1 MRGLTVLFLA
11 AACGGGPALGN
22 APRPDP
28 VAVAGVAAAAAA
40 AVTLADPNAAS
51 RRPEKK
57 VDENK
62 REVEVKENVNE
73 GVLDRLDEKEQGSAA
88 APAPDATTATPDP
101 KAKKPAKKPDPKAKV
116 APKKGA
122 PKIPSPEDLAKQRT
136 ESTP

>member
-1 MRGLTVLFLA
+1 MLFL

-28 VAVAGVAAAAAA
+28 AAVAGIAAAAAA

-73 GVLDRLDEKEQGSAA
+73 GVLDRLDDTESKGSATAPADA
-88 APAPDATTATPDP
+88 APADATKPVP
-101 KAKKPAKKPDPKAKV
+101 KAKKPAKPDPKA
-116 APKKGA
+116 PKKVA

-136 ESTP
+136 DSAP

>member
-1 MRGLTVLFLA
+1 MRGLTVVFL

-22 APRPDP
+22 APHPDP
-28 VAVAGVAAAAAA
+28 AAVAGIAAAAAA

-73 GVLDRLDEKEQGSAA
+73 GVLDRLDDTETKGSADA
-88 APAPDATTATPDP
+88 KPATDATKPDP
-101 KAKKPAKKPDPKAKV
+101 KAKKPAKPAAKPDPKA
-116 APKKGA
+116 AKKGT

-136 ESTP
+136 ESAP